1 MKKTIFII
9 SIATSVVLGAI
20 LMGCQ
25 SSAQKEEAA
34 QDKVQEAKQDLNA
47 VRHDINTEA
56 QKVATAEE
64 WKEFKTK
71 TEEMIS
77 NNEKSIAELKA
88 KIKKAGK
95 TLDAVR
101 ENKID
106 KLEQLNRDLK
116 ARLEAYEKN
125 QSDWQSFKDEFNH
138 DMDELGKA
146 LKDLTVDNE

>member
-1 MKKTIFII
+1 MKKTIII
-9 SIATSVVLGAI
+9 LSVATSVVLGGI
-20 LMGCQ
+20 LTGCQ
-25 SSAQKEEAA
+25 SSAQKEKAA

-47 VRHDINTEA
+47 VQDDINTEA
-56 QKVATAEE
+56 RKVATAEE
-64 WKEFKTK
+64 WKEFKIK

-88 KIKKAGK
+88 KIKRTGK
-95 TLDAVR
+95 TLDAMR

-116 ARLEAYEKN
+116 ARLEAYERD
-125 QSDWQSFKDEFNH
+125 QSDWQSFKDEFNR

-146 LKDLTVDNE
+146 LKDLTVDNK